1 MADDRRIKTGVYV
14 VPKEGNTDEGLTAH
28 YIIDSS
34 VGSTLGAKGTITDVA
49 DSQTDNDWYKASVT
63 FTGPYQLRDS
73 NNADIFRF
81 LYVKND
87 NASGGATVEVSLG
100 AEGEWDDAD
109 AHSGSIT
116 WNTAPGAG
124 VRNAGYWN
132 PDYFIQ
138 LPPGASIQ
146 LRGDGNIK
154 CDAVHVNS
162 GAGTSTIQFV
172 IAK

>member
-14 VPKEGNTDEGLTAH
+14 VPKEGNTDEGGTAH

-34 VGSTLGAKGTITDVA
+34 VGSTLGTKGTITDVA
-49 DSQTDNDWYKASVT
+49 NSQTDNDWYKASVT

-73 NNADIFRF
+73 DNADTFRF
-81 LYVKND
+81 LYIKNYND
-87 NASGGATVEVSLG
+87 PGGATVEVSLG
-100 AEGEWDDAD
+100 AEGEWDDD
-109 AHSGSIT
+109 PGPHGGDLT
-116 WNTAPGAG
+116 WNTAPLAG
-124 VRNAGYWN
+124 IRNAGYWN

-154 CDAVHVNS
+154 CDAVHVYAS
-162 GAGTSTIQFV
+162 AESKIEFI